1 MTFFG
6 PFLTPLDALTHSV
19 ERGLC
24 PINALMGQRPRST
37 LWVKASSGVK
47 KGPKNVKSRPLF
59 LIHQTH
65 QVIFAA
71 LFELVMVHI
80 LHRKKLDDVGAEY
93 LTKIAGNVQKR

>member
-1 MTFFG
+1 MHAPDAQNSHRNKIKA
-6 PFLTPLDALTHSV
+6 PFKPIKAPFRPLAWALSS
-19 ERGLC
+19 
-24 PINALMGQRPRST
+24 NA

>member
-1 MTFFG
+1 MLIV
-6 PFLTPLDALTHSV
+6 LTPIA
-19 ERGLC
+19 
-24 PINALMGQRPRST
+24 

-93 LTKIAGNVQKR
+93 LTKIAGNVQKKVKPVSLSNDLL

>member
-1 MTFFG
+1 MQ
-6 PFLTPLDALTHSV
+6 
-19 ERGLC
+19 E
-24 PINALMGQRPRST
+24 NARKIGRYCDNNTIHFKKVIKQRT
-37 LWVKASSGVK
+37 LQLHIALWVKASSGVK

-93 LTKIAGNVQKR
+93 LTKIAVNVQKR

>member
-1 MTFFG
+1 MINHSICFKHKNGIT
-6 PFLTPLDALTHSV
+6 DA
-19 ERGLC
+19 C
-24 PINALMGQRPRST
+24 ST
-37 LWVKASSGVK
+37 AALWVKASSGVK

>member
-1 MTFFG
+1 MHIHIGCTYLTFLHCAFSNVSSNRL
-6 PFLTPLDALTHSV
+6 PEKIQSRIA
-19 ERGLC
+19 
-24 PINALMGQRPRST
+24 

>member
-1 MTFFG
+1 MICQRRMLVPST
-6 PFLTPLDALTHSV
+6 
-19 ERGLC
+19 
-24 PINALMGQRPRST
+24 NA

>member
-1 MTFFG
+1 MAAPKTKTKE
-6 PFLTPLDALTHSV
+6 LATQVSEIIA
-19 ERGLC
+19 
-24 PINALMGQRPRST
+24 

>member
-1 MTFFG
+1 MLFIIKEEM
-6 PFLTPLDALTHSV
+6 V
-19 ERGLC
+19 KI
-24 PINALMGQRPRST
+24 PIKSHNSYWRVLIA

>member
-1 MTFFG
+1 ME
-6 PFLTPLDALTHSV
+6 LLNVKA
-19 ERGLC
+19 
-24 PINALMGQRPRST
+24 PIEQKNNA

-93 LTKIAGNVQKR
+93 LTKIAGNVQKKVKPVSLSNDLL

>member
-1 MTFFG
+1 MNLIFEIYKYLPIF
-6 PFLTPLDALTHSV
+6 SNV
-19 ERGLC
+19 EN
-24 PINALMGQRPRST
+24 IA

-71 LFELVMVHI
+71 LYELVMTHI

-93 LTKIAGNVQKR
+93 LTKITANVKKC